1 METCLPTNSKLDW
14 EIDLV
19 FNRIQPF
26 RIKFQIHP
34 RRLYNTMNILLKII
48 DVKDEILLLF
58 WEGTN
63 ASKPFD
69 KLPRSN
75 STNVN
80 FDCDSFDKMS
90 LVFEETTCCV
100 LLERELCY
108 LIKMPRIKVDWVI
121 NCGANDH
128 ERIESTIN
136 SCDLE
141 YESTRNEKRDA
152 TSKNMW
158 HEPWRNLRRALSLL
172 VPNCGY
178 QSRGRDITTSS
189 TGSRGNV
196 GMRAKRNT
204 DRTHHRETILS
215 RRHLTVIHKRILLKF
230 IS

>member
-1 METCLPTNSKLDW
+1 M
-14 EIDLV
+14 

-58 WEGTN
+58 WQGIN

-152 TSKNMW
+152 TSKNM
-158 HEPWRNLRRALSLL
+158 
-172 VPNCGY
+172 
-178 QSRGRDITTSS
+178 
-189 TGSRGNV
+189 
-196 GMRAKRNT
+196 
-204 DRTHHRETILS
+204 
-215 RRHLTVIHKRILLKF
+215 
-230 IS
+230 